1 MNSTV
6 RMGVL
11 FTIGS
16 FCFMLGSFAPYYEH
30 LDVTVVAVTFFVGS
44 IFFTSAATLQERASR
59 APGTPMWSR
68 DPSRLGWWSAS
79 TQWIGTFAFNL
90 STFWAIAQG
99 LSATQ
104 EKRLVWSPD
113 AVGSVLFLVS
123 GFAGI
128 AAVYVVAATRRDRGM
143 AVLNLLGS
151 IFFGI
156 SAVGAY
162 VIPDTGDLYN
172 LRWANSGTFLGG
184 VCFFAA
190 SIWLARPPAAP
201 DPAISPGPPAGTST
215 TGPPGAGAP

>member
-1 MNSTV
+1 VTTTV
-6 RMGVL
+6 RMGIL

-30 LDVTVVAVTFFVGS
+30 LDGTIVAVTFFVGS
-44 IFFTSAATLQERASR
+44 IFFTTAATLQERASR
-59 APGTPMWSR
+59 APGRPMWSR
-68 DPSRLGWWSAS
+68 DPARLTWWSAS

-90 STFWAIAQG
+90 STFAAIVQG
-99 LSATQ
+99 LSTAQ

-113 AVGSVLFLVS
+113 AIGSVLFLVS
-123 GFAGI
+123 GVAGV
-128 AAVYVVAATRRDRGM
+128 AAVYVVHTARRDRGM
-143 AVLNLLGS
+143 AILNLLGS

-190 SIWLARPPAAP
+190 SIWLARTPAPAP
-201 DPAISPGPPAGTST
+201 AVD
-215 TGPPGAGAP
+215 

>member
-1 MNSTV
+1 MNNTV

-30 LDVTVVAVTFFVGS
+30 LDATVVAVTFFVGS

-59 APGTPMWSR
+59 APGVPMWTR
-68 DPSRLGWWSAS
+68 DPARLGWWSAS

-90 STFWAIAQG
+90 STFAAIVQG
-99 LSATQ
+99 LSASQ

-113 AVGSVLFLVS
+113 AIGSVLFLVS
-123 GFAGI
+123 GFAGL
-128 AAVYVVAATRRDRGM
+128 AAVYVVHVTRRDRGM
-143 AVLNLLGS
+143 AILNLLGS
-151 IFFGI
+151 VFFGI

-190 SIWLARPPAAP
+190 SIWLARPPAAER
-201 DPAISPGPPAGTST
+201 PAPQSSPA
-215 TGPPGAGAP
+215 